1 MTKNIVRMMNKRQ
14 AQFRPC
20 IDLHDGKV
28 KQIIG
33 GTLEGAEGG
42 LKTNFVAEHDS
53 AYFARMYAAD
63 NLHGGHVIKLGP
75 GNDAAATA
83 ALAAA
88 PGALQIGGGVTDEN
102 AEFWLERGAYKVIVT
117 SFVFADGEL
126 KRDRLLRLSRL
137 VGREHLT
144 LDLSCRRRDGAYWVV
159 TDRWSH
165 FSSLQIDRAV
175 LNDLAEFASE
185 YLIHAVDVEGKRCGI
200 DAELLN
206 LLADGAPIPCVYAG
220 GIADMADVE
229 TIEREGG
236 GRIDYT
242 VGSALDIFGGSMNYA
257 ELVKRS
263 RRGCE

>member
-1 MTKNIVRMMNKRQ
+1 MKRH

-28 KQIIG
+28 KQIVG
-33 GTLEGAEGG
+33 GTLEGAQGG
-42 LKTNFVAEHDS
+42 LRTNFVAEHDS

-63 NLHGGHVIKLGP
+63 GLRGGHVIKLGG
-75 GNDAAATA
+75 GNDAAAEA

-88 PGALQIGGGVTDEN
+88 PDTLQLGGGVTDEN
-102 AEFWLERGAYKVIVT
+102 AEHWLECGAEKVIVT
-117 SFVFADGEL
+117 SFVFSNGEL
-126 KRDRLLRLSRL
+126 KRDRLCRLSKQ

-144 LDLSCRRRDGAYWVV
+144 LDLSCRRRDNAYLVV
-159 TDRWSH
+159 TDRWSR
-165 FSSLQIDRAV
+165 FSTLQIERSV
-175 LNDLAEFASE
+175 LEDLAEFASE

-200 DAELLN
+200 DARLLN
-206 LLADGAPIPCVYAG
+206 LLAESTPIPCVYAG
-220 GIADMADVE
+220 GVASFDDVS

-242 VGSALDIFGGSMNYA
+242 VGSALDIFGGSMKYA

-263 RRGCE
+263 HMIRE